1 MHETILRTLQ
11 GLRPTLLERWETLLR
26 AEPVTSPLAN
36 PDALVYL
43 MNWSLDRF
51 FHELRGTLPRRRHSE
66 RENIKP
72 PCEEK
77 LGDSC
82 ACRMNP
88 LLAYFITAELAI
100 IQTALPT
107 LEPRER
113 EIALSSIRMALKVVA
128 KGEIDTF
135 CAVCQRR
142 PDALAAHAQRCAS
155 SR

>member
-1 MHETILRTLQ
+1 MHDTILRTLQ
-11 GLRPTLLERWETLLR
+11 ALRPTILERWETLLR

-36 PDALVYL
+36 PDSLVYL

-51 FHELRGTLPRRRHSE
+51 FHELRGSLSRRRMTDRGNS
-66 RENIKP
+66 KP

-77 LGDSC
+77 IGDSC

-100 IQTALPT
+100 VQTALPS
-107 LEPRER
+107 LQPRER
-113 EIALSSIRMALKVVA
+113 EIVLSSIRLALQVVA
-128 KGEIDTF
+128 KREIDTF

-142 PDALAAHAQRCAS
+142 PDALATKSQRCAS
-155 SR
+155 TR